1 MPNIVIVGGGA
12 GGASL
17 AKDLSAKLPKIGPDY
32 KLILITSRDCYV
44 HMPAGLRLNVSP
56 SSRLEETALIPFD
69 NLFTNGP
76 GTIKYGTVV
85 SIESDGKA
93 TGGNVVLEGGEKIEY
108 RYLVVAT
115 GSVWE
120 GPLAALTGKKE
131 NLIDSV
137 NVWRENFKKS
147 KAVVIVGAGSA
158 GLELAGELRDEYPNM
173 EISIVHSDPLP
184 LNSVYPDS
192 FRIDV
197 LKRWRKRGI
206 FFVFDD
212 RIIDIPEGPI
222 TTVTTQ
228 KGEKLNADV
237 VVAVRGGKPNTE
249 LFHSLGDSV
258 YDEKKFVKVTPTLQ
272 LPQHPDIFALGDI
285 ISFQEQKSLAKVP
298 AQVSV
303 VLSNITSLITGKS
316 PKSVYKGSTEGI
328 FITNGKNH
336 GAGYL
341 GILWGLKFGDTIV
354 SMAKGKTLFVEMSHK
369 TFGVKA

>member
-1 MPNIVIVGGGA
+1 
-12 GGASL
+12 
-17 AKDLSAKLPKIGPDY
+17 
-32 KLILITSRDCYV
+32 
-44 HMPAGLRLNVSP
+44 
-56 SSRLEETALIPFD
+56 
-69 NLFTNGP
+69 
-76 GTIKYGTVV
+76 
-85 SIESDGKA
+85 
-93 TGGNVVLEGGEKIEY
+93 
-108 RYLVVAT
+108 
-115 GSVWE
+115 
-120 GPLAALTGKKE
+120 
-131 NLIDSV
+131 
-137 NVWRENFKKS
+137 
-147 KAVVIVGAGSA
+147 
-158 GLELAGELRDEYPNM
+158 M

-237 VVAVRGGKPNTE
+237 VVKTILALRNEPRDWYFIQVAVRGGKPNTE

-328 FITNGKNH
+328 FITNGKVCD
-336 GAGYL
+336 
-341 GILWGLKFGDTIV
+341 W
-354 SMAKGKTLFVEMSHK
+354 TLPQHLY
-369 TFGVKA
+369 